1 VVSEKSVNGRPGPET
16 STPSLISLEAK
27 NRHNVPARCKNHLV
41 FPVVEIKDAFI
52 TTVSLSS
59 GMGER
64 KGKLL
69 GTNELP
75 MQCYYCTKE
84 YSYLNRVINISK
96 WKGEHCARCIIPTF
110 PYSLSLIIL
119 LAHPS
124 HLPKPSH
131 CDSQRDGVNTRRKS
145 ARGPQHA
152 FGVGGDF
159 VFQCTSQ
166 QNLKAP
172 ALSFIS

>member
-1 VVSEKSVNGRPGPET
+1 MQKSSSFPCCGNQRC
-16 STPSLISLEAK
+16 I
-27 NRHNVPARCKNHLV
+27 HNDGKFVLWDGGKKGQIVGYKRATYAVLLLYER
-41 FPVVEIKDAFI
+41 IFI
-52 TTVSLSS
+52 PKS
-59 GMGER
+59 G
-64 KGKLL
+64 
-69 GTNELP
+69 N
-75 MQCYYCTKE
+75 
-84 YSYLNRVINISK
+84 NISK

-152 FGVGGDF
+152 FGVDGDF